1 MTIQSEPTT
10 TFFAPTSWQGKYFSA
25 GWKNGEPTDVIEP
38 ATGAIIGSYGSA
50 GASDLDAVVA
60 KAVQAQKVWAAMVYP
75 EKAAIF
81 RRIGD
86 LLGEHSDV
94 LVDWLMREGG
104 SGQGKAQF
112 EAGLVRDEYYNAA
125 SMVAA
130 PYGQLLRSGRPRF
143 SFSRRVPA
151 GVVGV
156 IAPFNFPQ
164 ILASRSVAPAL
175 AAGNAVILKPDP
187 RTAVSGALFLAA
199 ILEEAGLPEGLF
211 HALPGNAELGA
222 ALVAHR
228 DVRIISFTGSTGAGR
243 KVGAAAAEHL
253 KRVHLELGGNN
264 AMIVL
269 PDADVARA
277 ASAGAWG
284 SFLHQGQI
292 CMTTGRHLVHSSIY
306 DEYVEL
312 LTQKALNI
320 PVGNPLDGLPLGPII
335 DARQRDSIHGLVT
348 ASVNAGARLTAGGT
362 YDGLFY
368 QPTVL
373 ADSSPDHPGFADEI
387 FGPVAPV
394 LRFDTVDEAI
404 EIVRRS
410 EYGLKLGI
418 LTNDFLAGLAIA
430 DQIPVGGV
438 HINDQTVDDEVTIPF
453 GGMGSSGTGAR
464 FGGVEGNL
472 EAFSET
478 QWITAEREIPLYP
491 F

>member
-1 MTIQSEPTT
+1 M
-10 TFFAPTSWQGKYFSA
+10 TFFEATSWTDKYYSDGWTA
-25 GWKNGEPTDVIEP
+25 GTPTQVIEP
-38 ATGAIIGSYGSA
+38 ATGRMIASYGA
-50 GASDLDAVVA
+50 AQPQDLDRAVA
-60 KAVQAQKVWAAMVYP
+60 RAVEAQRIWAMTPYQD
-75 EKAAIF
+75 KAAIF
-81 RRIGD
+81 RRAGD
-86 LLGEHSDV
+86 LIMEHSDV
-94 LVDWLMREGG
+94 LVDWLVREAG
-104 SGQGKAQF
+104 SGMGKAQF
-112 EAGLVRDEYYNAA
+112 EVGLVAAEYYNAA
-125 SMVAA
+125 SIVAA
-130 PYGQLLRSGRPRF
+130 PYGELLRSVKPRF

-187 RTAVSGALFLAA
+187 RTSVSGALFLAA
-199 ILEEAGLPEGLF
+199 VLEEAGFPVGLF
-211 HALPGNAELGA
+211 HALPGGAELGA

-269 PDADVARA
+269 PDADVERA

-292 CMTTGRHLVHSSIY
+292 CMTTGRHIVHSSIY
-306 DEYVEL
+306 DQYVEL
-312 LTQKALNI
+312 LTEKAKAI
-320 PVGNPLDGLPLGPII
+320 PVGDPSGGAPLGPII
-335 DARQRDSIHGLVT
+335 DEHQRDNVHRLVS
-348 ASVNAGARLTAGGT
+348 ASVAAGARLAAGGT

-373 ADSSPDHPGFADEI
+373 AESSPDHPGFADEI

-394 LRFDTVDEAI
+394 MKFETLDEAVS
-404 EIVRRS
+404 IVRRS
-410 EYGLKLGI
+410 EYGLSLGI
-418 LTNDFLAGLAIA
+418 LTNDFLLGLEVA
-430 DQIPVGGV
+430 DKVPVGAV
-438 HINDQTVDDEVTIPF
+438 HINDQTVDDEVMIPF
-453 GGMGSSGTGAR
+453 GGMGASGTGAR
-464 FGGVEGNL
+464 FGGIEANL
-472 EAFSET
+472 DAFTET
-478 QWITAEREIPLYP
+478 QWITAEREIPRYP